1 MYHTINHSN
10 CEGEGV
16 FQMANIMIVDDEP
29 TIQQL
34 MAIILEDM
42 GHKVVAQSLNGEMAL
57 KTYQNLDPLPD
68 LIIIDHRMP
77 IMSGTDLA
85 EKILDQNKDQR
96 ILFLTA
102 DESVKDRVRELG
114 ILNFLEKPADIDTI
128 RNSVESSLTG

>member
-1 MYHTINHSN
+1 MHHAINHSVCRTKGFFN
-10 CEGEGV
+10 
-16 FQMANIMIVDDEP
+16 MANIMIVDDEP

-57 KTYQNLDPLPD
+57 KTYQTLDPLPD

-85 EKILDQNKDQR
+85 EKILDQKKDQR